1 MRSEA
6 HRGWVTVDGLQLL
19 PEQAAAQFKLFT
31 GRESPYIRM
40 CIAVLENYQSELDPE
55 TADLI
60 RLRMMELY
68 GKLGLEPPRLPIAI
82 SSVSS

>member
-1 MRSEA
+1 MRREA
-6 HRGWVTVDGLQLL
+6 HRGWVTVDGLLLL

-40 CIAVLENYQSELDPE
+40 CIAVLQHYQSELDPE

-60 RLRMMELY
+60 QLRMKELY
-68 GKLGLEPPRLPIAI
+68 GKLGLDPLR
-82 SSVSS
+82 SGVSC